1 MFIDPPLRGADQN
14 DRGFEDE
21 NVLKLSKTGLL
32 AGLVSGILKIARA
45 SVLVIVLK
53 KAKIMGDEDGRKV
66 FVGNLSYDTREDDLR
81 SHFES
86 VIGSGEVET
95 GE

>member
-1 MFIDPPLRGADQN
+1 
-14 DRGFEDE
+14 
-21 NVLKLSKTGLL
+21 
-32 AGLVSGILKIARA
+32 
-45 SVLVIVLK
+45 
-53 KAKIMGDEDGRKV
+53 MGDEDGRKV